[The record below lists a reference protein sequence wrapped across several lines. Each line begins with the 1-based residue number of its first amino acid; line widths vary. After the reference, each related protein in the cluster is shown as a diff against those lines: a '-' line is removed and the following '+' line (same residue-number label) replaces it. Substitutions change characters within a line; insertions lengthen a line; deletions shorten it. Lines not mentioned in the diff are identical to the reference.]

1 MNLPAFL
8 RREPHQ
14 RPRPWPFDTPRFD
27 LAAMKATIQMED
39 DMSHLVHS
47 EFAPKPHPRNL
58 DQDQDL
64 FDAGL
69 VIAAQ
74 VIDWEE
80 TSGKSISVLVDHI
93 KNTRKLRAQV
103 IADANGEEP
112 QS

>member
-1 MNLPAFL
+1 MNLPAWL
-8 RREPHQ
+8 SRRES
-14 RPRPWPFDTPRFD
+14 RPLPPRFD
-27 LAAMKATIQMED
+27 FAAMEMEENMTD
-39 DMSHLVHS
+39 IVRHQ
-47 EFAPKPHPRNL
+47 FGAPTHPRDL
-58 DQDQDL
+58 DQNQDL

-69 VIAAQ
+69 IIANQ

-80 TSGKSISVLVDHI
+80 TSGKSIAILVDHI

>member
-1 MNLPAFL
+1 MNLPAWL
-8 RREPHQ
+8 SRREP
-14 RPRPWPFDTPRFD
+14 RPPPLRFD
-27 LAAMKATIQMED
+27 FAAMEMEE
-39 DMSHLVHS
+39 DMTHIVQRD
-47 EFAPKPHPRNL
+47 FAPRHPRDL
-58 DQDQDL
+58 DVPADDL

-69 VIAAQ
+69 IIANQ

-80 TSGKSISVLVDHI
+80 TSGKSIAILVEHI